1 MRVLS
6 VFSLLAMLLAAV
18 GIHGVMAYS
27 VEART
32 REIGIRLALG
42 STNIAV
48 MRAVLGRA
56 FKLTAAGVVLGIGGA
71 MVATRLLAS
80 LLFEVQTTDAST
92 LLAGSVLVAAVS
104 TVAGLTP
111 ALRATRVDP
120 IAVLRYE

>member
-1 MRVLS
+1 
-6 VFSLLAMLLAAV
+6 
-18 GIHGVMAYS
+18 
-27 VEART
+27 
-32 REIGIRLALG
+32 
-42 STNIAV
+42 

-56 FKLTAAGVVLGIGGA
+56 LKLTAAGVVLGIGGA

-120 IAVLRYE
+120 IACSATNDARRDMVYMKIIAIGATGFIGRHVVAALDGGRP